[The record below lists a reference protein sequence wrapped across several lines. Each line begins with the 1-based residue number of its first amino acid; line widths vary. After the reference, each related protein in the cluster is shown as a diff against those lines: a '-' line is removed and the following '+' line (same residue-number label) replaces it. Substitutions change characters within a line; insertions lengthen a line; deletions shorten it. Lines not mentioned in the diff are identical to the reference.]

1 MSIDYLAAIAADSE
15 RIAVLASAHLQDQV
29 PGCPDWKGLDL
40 LVHVTEVQQFWAW
53 VTRLGGATPNRA
65 ERPVFDESV
74 DVVDAARLATTDLMA
89 GYEQVGL
96 DAPTWVWW
104 TTDNQDIVRASARR
118 QAHEALI
125 HRVDAEQTAGL
136 ESALDPDL
144 AADGVAEFLERMI
157 GDVAPSSWS
166 ARSGLIEIHATDVNQ
181 RWYVRVDEA
190 GARLDV
196 QPEGP
201 TLATISG
208 PAYDLDLTL
217 WRRSGWSTLTF
228 EGDMDA
234 IEDFL
239 TSFEL
244 A

>member
-1 MSIDYLAAIAADSE
+1 VSIDYLAAIAVNSA
-15 RIAVLASAHLQDQV
+15 RIADLTGAHPNAQV
-29 PGCPDWKGLDL
+29 PSCPDWKGQDL

-53 VTRLGGATPNRA
+53 VTRLGGAAPNQA
-65 ERPVFDESV
+65 ERPVFDDSV
-74 DVVDAARLATTDLMA
+74 DAETAARLATSDLIA
-89 GYEQVGL
+89 AYEQVGL

-104 TTDNQDIVRASARR
+104 TTDNQDTVFGSARR

-125 HRVDAEQTAGL
+125 HRVDAEQTAGV
-136 ESALDPDL
+136 ESVIDPDI
-144 AADGVAEFLERMI
+144 AADGIAEFLERMI

-166 ARSGLIEIHATDVNQ
+166 AQSGLIEVYATDVNQ
-181 RWYVRVDEA
+181 RWYVRVDDA

-196 QPEGP
+196 QPEGT

-228 EGDMDA
+228 EGDLDA

>member
-1 MSIDYLAAIAADSE
+1 MSIDYLASIVADSE
-15 RIAVLASAHLQDQV
+15 RLAALAAAHPQDQV

-40 LVHVTEVQQFWAW
+40 LVHITEVQQFWAW
-53 VTRLGGATPNRA
+53 VTRLGGAAPNPA
-65 ERPVFDESV
+65 ERPVFDSSLDVLES
-74 DVVDAARLATTDLMA
+74 ARRATTDLIA
-89 GYEQVGL
+89 AFAQVGM

-104 TTDNQDIVRASARR
+104 TTDNQDTVRASTRR

-136 ESALDPDL
+136 ESVIDADL
-144 AADGVAEFLERMI
+144 AADGVTEFLERMI
-157 GDVAPSSWS
+157 GDVAPSSWAS
-166 ARSGLIEIHATDVNQ
+166 RAGLLELFATDVNQ
-181 RWYVRVDEA
+181 RWYVRLDEV

-228 EGDMDA
+228 EGDLDA

-239 TSFEL
+239 TSFETN
-244 A
+244 

>member
-1 MSIDYLAAIAADSE
+1 
-15 RIAVLASAHLQDQV
+15 
-29 PGCPDWKGLDL
+29 
-40 LVHVTEVQQFWAW
+40 
-53 VTRLGGATPNRA
+53 
-65 ERPVFDESV
+65 
-74 DVVDAARLATTDLMA
+74 
-89 GYEQVGL
+89 
-96 DAPTWVWW
+96 VWW
-104 TTDNQDIVRASARR
+104 TTDSQDIVRASARR

-136 ESALDPDL
+136 ESVIDPDL

-166 ARSGLIEIHATDVNQ
+166 ARSGLIEMYATDVNQ

-201 TLATISG
+201 TLATIAG

-228 EGDMDA
+228 EGDLDA

-239 TSFEL
+239 TSFETN
-244 A
+244 

>member
-1 MSIDYLAAIAADSE
+1 VSIDYLSVIAADSE
-15 RIAVLASAHLQDQV
+15 RIAELASAHPQEPV
-29 PGCPDWKGLDL
+29 PACPDWKGFNL
-40 LVHVTEVQQFWAW
+40 LIHFTEVQQFWVW
-53 VTRLGGATPNRA
+53 VTRLGGAAPDRA
-65 ERPVFDESV
+65 ERPVFDEKIDEV
-74 DVVDAARLATTDLMA
+74 EAARAATADLIAAFTEA
-89 GYEQVGL
+89 GM

-104 TTDNQDIVRASARR
+104 TTDNRDTVLGSVRR

-136 ESALDPDL
+136 DSVIDPEL
-144 AADGVAEFLERMI
+144 AADGIAEFLERMI
-157 GDVAPSSWS
+157 SDVAPSSWT
-166 ARSGLIEIHATDVNQ
+166 AASGLIELHATDVNQ
-181 RWYVRVDEA
+181 RWYVRLDEA
-190 GARLDV
+190 GAHLDV

-217 WRRSGWSTLTF
+217 WRRSGWNTLTF
-228 EGDMDA
+228 EGDLDV

-244 A
+244 N